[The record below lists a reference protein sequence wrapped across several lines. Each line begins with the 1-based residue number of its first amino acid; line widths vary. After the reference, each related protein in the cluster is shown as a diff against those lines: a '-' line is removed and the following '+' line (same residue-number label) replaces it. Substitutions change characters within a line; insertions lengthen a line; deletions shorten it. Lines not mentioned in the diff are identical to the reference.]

1 MKMKLHKYTRSP
13 LIVWSLFHM
22 QEVIAEGYSASQTL
36 SQLHSR
42 LVSMDNL
49 TDKQKSIIAEK
60 MGVSL
65 QPCLCVFVANVTI
78 EDSVLILATSVDY
91 VQDMRI
97 RNFVHDS
104 NMFMYFAC
112 ESWLC
117 VCADCG

>member
-1 MKMKLHKYTRSP
+1 
-13 LIVWSLFHM
+13 M

-78 EDSVLILATSVDY
+78 EDSVLILTTVSV
-91 VQDMRI
+91 
-97 RNFVHDS
+97 
-104 NMFMYFAC
+104 C
-112 ESWLC
+112 
-117 VCADCG
+117 